1 MISRATLQP
10 LRTISAACGLRTKR
24 AIFGLFVNFCK
35 NGYPQKWPKNQNF
48 EKQKKVYRSLTLM
61 ISCAHLQPLRTIS
74 AAVGLR
80 TKRAIFGPKSLK
92 MPQKMT
98 QKKYY
103 KKTKIFFQKKKNAPS
118 VQLVRTF
125 CASFVRF
132 HKPVRAR
139 RLTDSQTDRQPDRNE
154 YKSTHPFYCGLAS
167 LALCFLSVMS
177 SLRSL

>member
-48 EKQKKVYRSLTLM
+48 EKQKKSISELTSDDQLCPF
-61 ISCAHLQPLRTIS
+61 IAYSDHFCGR
-74 AAVGLR
+74 
-80 TKRAIFGPKSLK
+80 GPPDKACHIWPK
-92 MPQKMT
+92 ITENAPKNDP
-98 QKKYY
+98 KKYY

-139 RLTDSQTDRQPDRNE
+139 RLTDRQPDRNE

-167 LALCFLSVMS
+167 LALCFLSVLS
-177 SLRSL
+177 LLRSL